1 MKHYLLT
8 IIINI
13 PYKIKKRRLSMTAA
27 PQFTIPAEIVYNYA
41 N

>member
-1 MKHYLLT
+1 MKYYRLS
-8 IIINI
+8 IIVNT
-13 PYKIKKRRLSMTAA
+13 PFKIKKERQSLTAA